1 MDYMTLFPAHT
12 RERPRF
18 SALARAILSQAEA
31 LETLIRNLPKA
42 FSPEYAQGIQL
53 DAVDEASGLPRP
65 DNLQDEDYRTYLL
78 AKLALFTWDGTNETA
93 QPLLD
98 RLFPGSTISDNGN
111 GTVSVHAA
119 SPLQEQYQLFPI
131 PAGVRQ
137 L

>member
-12 RERPRF
+12 RQRPRF
-18 SALARAILSQAEA
+18 SALARSILSQAEDLKA
-31 LETLIRNLPKA
+31 VIRELPKA

-53 DAVDEASGLPRP
+53 DAVGEASGLPRP
-65 DNLQDEDYRTYLL
+65 DGLDDADYRTYIL
-78 AKLALFTWDGTNETA
+78 AKLALFAWDGTNETA

-98 RLFPGSTISDNGN
+98 QIFPGSTISDNGN

-119 SPLQEQYQLFPI
+119 GPLQEQYRLFPI